1 MSGRDGPALVPH
13 RLPSALTSWAKGTAA
28 VHPFLHFL
36 LTSDR
41 EQLSLLLTVLPEPI
55 TFGQAHRNGLSIF
68 ALNRALLCLIDS
80 LDIGDAVCSDCGLST
95 LLVNEPHLSGVKR
108 RCGVD

>member
-1 MSGRDGPALVPH
+1 MFRSSAFARSHAMTGRDSPALVSH

-36 LTSDR
+36 LTGHR

-55 TFGQAHRNGLSIF
+55 TFGQAHRDGLSIF
-68 ALNRALLCLIDS
+68 ALNCTLLCLIDC
-80 LDIGDAVCSDCGLST
+80 LDIRDAVCSNSSLST
-95 LLVNEPHLSGVKR
+95 
-108 RCGVD
+108 